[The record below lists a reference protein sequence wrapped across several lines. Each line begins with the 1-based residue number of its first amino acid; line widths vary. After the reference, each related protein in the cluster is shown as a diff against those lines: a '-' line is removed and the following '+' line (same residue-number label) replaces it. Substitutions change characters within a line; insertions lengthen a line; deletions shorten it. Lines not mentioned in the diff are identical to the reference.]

1 MPIPYGLLGQTDIE
15 KKKRGPFKPGEGY
28 WLGNQYMFPNATPPM
43 PGGMSPPPAQQQMF
57 TPEPTP
63 HPQGGILGPVWSG
76 GDGGAGNGVGG
87 GPGPSAP
94 GPSFSEPG
102 HVNAPDLAAAVGL
115 PSLPSFQEPA
125 PTAPAPGL
133 DPAPGLST
141 PEEAAA
147 GVPGSEANAPS
158 GGKAGKSGMSATQAA
173 SQAAT
178 QAATANTAAA
188 IAAVDQAVQQ
198 NPASFMDAVR
208 SAMQA
213 TAPGIG
219 TMSSGAEAAAA
230 AAAEAA
236 GPAGVAGSEQNSPN
250 AVGGMMGG
258 DSGMG
263 GVGPGGDPNGGAGSP
278 GAEASSPD
286 NLRHGGFVGDDGDD
300 KLEVRK
306 INAHEREF
314 VLRPEAAQYYG
325 KGILGALNAKAIP
338 KAKLSGLL
346 RL

>member
-15 KKKRGPFKPGEGY
+15 KKKRGPFRPGEGY
-28 WLGNQYMFPNATPPM
+28 WLGSQYMFPNATSPTPPVM
-43 PGGMSPPPAQQQMF
+43 TPPPAQQQMF

-76 GDGGAGNGVGG
+76 GDGPQGEGSGG
-87 GPGPSAP
+87 SPGQAP
-94 GPSFSEPG
+94 GQAPSFSEPG
-102 HVNAPDLAAAVGL
+102 HVNAPDVSAVGL
-115 PSLPSFQEPA
+115 PSLPSFQEQ
-125 PTAPAPGL
+125 APAPASGL
-133 DPAPGLST
+133 APSPGLST

-147 GVPGSEANAPS
+147 GVPGSEANAPM

-178 QAATANTAAA
+178 QAATATTAAA

-213 TAPGIG
+213 TEKGIG
-219 TMSSGAEAAAA
+219 TVGTGAEAAAA

-236 GPAGVAGSEQNSPN
+236 GPAGVAGSNQNSPN
-250 AVGGMMGG
+250 EVGGMMGG
-258 DSGMG
+258 DSGAG
-263 GVGPGGDPNGGAGSP
+263 GVGPGGDPNGPAGSP
-278 GAEASSPD
+278 GSEASSPD